1 MCPIT
6 SPDRRNHPYSM
17 AVPSSDAKVPRG
29 LALLG
34 SRPLRSVRV
43 APVTLV
49 LEAAEAAIEVVA
61 HALEACVSDVSNV
74 VPKYKG
80 AFLYSE

>member
-1 MCPIT
+1 
-6 SPDRRNHPYSM
+6 
-17 AVPSSDAKVPRG
+17 
-29 LALLG
+29 
-34 SRPLRSVRV
+34 
-43 APVTLV
+43 LV